1 MPASSNLPTGPIRG
15 EGIASGLNHKLQYIA
30 RISNN
35 AFGPNGNS
43 WLVTTVPYMAFG
55 TVMVG
60 DMSQEVFMVESQSG
74 TTRWLWD
81 SSGTPHYAG
90 QYGTRRRVSI
100 TEDGYLVT
108 QTNGASWLFYGPDAI
123 EALRGKL
130 KQMTAQDGSQTIA
143 TYDDSQQLVS
153 LVRTLPGTD
162 HSSSL
167 LYTSAD
173 SGPNAGLYVVVEKRI
188 SRDGVVQ
195 PVKRWSY
202 TYHTGVDSTGNL
214 NDLKTASEQW
224 FNIQTGEWESL
235 YTTYYRY
242 YTEDTSE
249 GFKYGLRFTLNPQ
262 DYARMV
268 QDGYPP
274 EDVTISHD
282 SLLADYATSFR
293 QYDLQQRVTVWQA
306 RGGTLTTFYDR
317 LNSSG
322 TGQNWSRRSIKTTPD
337 GSVQT
342 VYYNSAN
349 QPVLK
354 LLADAVSA
362 QTTMEYSEYDDQYH
376 PVLRCGAD
384 AIASVTEPT
393 SPAENLTVVL
403 QTSSGLI
410 KRWEYYPMTGG
421 GSDAAPGYVKWQGV
435 QMGSASEITK
445 LYELTYSTHDVGD
458 DTLYMTA
465 SRTEYRSDA
474 GGGSNPATTSYDYEW
489 RTDSSRILQKTTTL
503 PVVSTDENGTGET
516 YVQVERYDRFGN
528 TQWLKD
534 EIGVLVFQVFDPIT
548 GGLWQRITDVDTSR
562 MDPGVVP
569 PGWTTPVGGGLN
581 LISDFECDTQ
591 GRNLQELGALHSCDL
606 DGTAK
611 LLRSAVFRVYLDGRR
626 QTWVSQGYAVGDAYR
641 TLGPVYISQWD
652 LRNRL
657 TDEVQSSNLGGEK
670 IDGGDRFPQSCW
682 TKWTRRLY
690 SDEGLLLAAC
700 AYHTI
705 PSSDREVDQNPVLGF
720 KNDNFLETAYGYDV
734 QDRRNKT
741 VSPGGTITRVVLNAR
756 SLVTEQWIGTN
767 DIGATDTN
775 PAGSGPPSGNNMVRT
790 LSNTYNSG
798 QVDNPGSLLEEH
810 RPFSD
815 TSGDE
820 QVITYDYDFRGR
832 CVLSTTNDGIRDL
845 LQATTYDNQNNLVS
859 STSYHAAVDDANRT
873 AYYTSALDALARP
886 YLQQAYGVN
895 QSNGALTYPLKTES
909 WYDPRGLLI
918 KTVQPGFNG
927 YTKTQFDT
935 LRRVNSSYLAYPP
948 TGGLDGN
955 SNDVTDDIVIEQNE
969 TSYDDASNLLLRTAR
984 QRFHDATG
992 TGPLNGPSGLQPLA
1006 RVTYA
1011 SQWPDPIGRQR
1022 VKADYGTNAGA
1033 ELTRPAVAPAPSNTI
1048 LISRTDYAH
1057 DGQPAQTVAPD
1068 GIVNLTQK
1076 DRLGRQIKLIENFVA
1091 DASESDSGANRTT
1104 EYAYAPDGGLSRLI
1118 VKNIVTGDQVT
1129 RWDFGTTLEDS
1140 GVARTDLMIAKMYP
1154 GDVAS
1159 DGSVLRSWSY
1169 RYDRQGRKVSALDAN
1184 DTEHVF
1190 DLDKLGRILEDRVMT
1205 LGPAIDGAVRRLS
1218 TNYDARGLMNSI
1230 TSYDDPTVG
1239 SGSVV
1244 NQVIKEYDAFGQL
1257 TADIQSYSGAADS
1270 STPRVAYAYAD
1281 DSANTTRRTTVTYPS
1296 GQVINIGY
1304 GDAGSIS
1311 DRLDQMS
1318 QTQVAGES
1326 SPLASFLWAGAGRFL
1341 RLGMP
1346 QPSIELTYIKPA
1358 DEPVGDSG
1366 DPYSGYDRF
1375 GRTVDMRWNKLSGDT
1390 VAMLDRIQYGYDRAS
1405 RQLWRQDLAAT
1416 ASARQD
1422 KFYQYDGL
1430 GQITQ
1435 TKQGNL
1441 NINRTAIAAI
1451 PASAEAFAYD
1461 PIGNWQNYQR
1471 DENGFPVLEQTRQN
1485 NQDNQIV
1492 TLNGIAA
1499 GIGYDANGNMIATQP
1514 GNDSDWTIG
1523 YAMEWDAWNRLVN
1536 VVNSQTNAQV
1546 AHYTYDGKSRRMS
1559 VALSVS
1565 DAPRLFFYNDNWKCV
1580 EERSF
1585 SDLRYYY
1592 WSMRPGHRDELLR
1605 RDHDGSSLYCLMDY
1619 FDPIAITDNA
1629 GLVQQRYNYSAFGLV
1644 QIQNVDFTP
1653 WSGEGYDWN
1662 FLFHGQFRDSETGW
1676 YNYGY
1681 RYYEPLLGKWLS
1693 RDPIEE
1699 SGGENVYSFTLN
1711 SPVNGLDLYGL
1722 SPDFPNCCKQETK
1735 SATTAAT
1742 VYTVA
1747 QIAVVT
1753 TGVALG
1759 FATYNLGV
1767 ATTAYNA
1774 AQVTAA
1780 ATYSA
1785 AIATRTPAAFAAA
1798 SAAQAALASAGNNL
1812 LVQSINF
1819 GVATA
1824 GFASAV
1830 AMKNL
1835 AEEDLKDKL
1844 LALSDCIRNL
1854 DPRCNRGRPPPGGC
1868 PNGPGN
1874 PSPGYPGSEGN
1885 PLV

>member
-1 MPASSNLPTGPIRG
+1 MPASSILPTGPIRG

-30 RISNN
+30 RLSNN

-60 DMSQEVFMVESQSG
+60 DMSQEVFMVESQRG

-81 SSGTPHYAG
+81 AGTAQYAG
-90 QYGTRRRVSI
+90 QYGTKRKVSV
-100 TEDGYLVT
+100 TADGYLVT
-108 QTNGASWLFYGPDAI
+108 QTNGASWLYYGPDAI

-143 TYDDSQQLVS
+143 TYDGSQRLVS

-162 HSSSL
+162 HSASL

-173 SGPNAGLYVVVEKRI
+173 SGPQAGLYLMVEKRI

-202 TYHTGVDSTGNL
+202 TYHTGADSTGNL
-214 NDLKTASEQW
+214 NDLKTAAEQW
-224 FNIQTGEWESL
+224 YNIQTGEWESL

-242 YTEDTSE
+242 YTADSSE

-274 EDVTISHD
+274 EDPAVSPD

-293 QYDLQQRVTVWQA
+293 QYDPQRRITIWQA
-306 RGGTLTTFYDR
+306 RGGTLTTTYDR
-317 LNSSG
+317 LNSGG

-337 GSVQT
+337 GSVLT
-342 VYYNSAN
+342 VYYNEAN
-349 QPVLK
+349 QPILK
-354 LLADAVSA
+354 LLADAVSS

-384 AIASVTEPT
+384 AIASVTQPT
-393 SPAENLTVVL
+393 SPYENLVVVL
-403 QTSSGLI
+403 QTGSGLI

-435 QMGSASEITK
+435 QMGSTGDITK
-445 LYELTYSTHDVGD
+445 IYELTYSTHEVGD
-458 DTLYMTA
+458 DTLYLTA

-503 PVVSTDENGTGET
+503 PVVSTDENGTGAT

-569 PGWTTPVGGGLN
+569 PDWTTPVGGGLN

-591 GRNLQELGALHSCDL
+591 GRNIQELGALHSCDL

-626 QTWVSQGYAVGDAYR
+626 QTWVSQGYAVGDGCR
-641 TLGPVYISQWD
+641 TLGPVSISQWD
-652 LRNRL
+652 LRYRL
-657 TDEVQSSNLGGEK
+657 TDEVQSSNPGGDK
-670 IDGGDRFPQSCW
+670 IDGGDRFPQSNW
-682 TKWTRRLY
+682 TKWTRKLY
-690 SDEGLLLAAC
+690 SDEGLLLATC

-720 KNDNFLETAYGYDV
+720 KNDHFLETGYGYDV

-756 SLVTEQWIGTN
+756 SLVTEQWIGTD
-767 DIGATDTN
+767 DIGATDMN
-775 PAGSGPPSGNNMVRT
+775 PAGSGPSSGNNMVRV
-790 LSNTYNSG
+790 LINTYNNG
-798 QVDNPGSLLEEH
+798 QVDNAGSLVQEL

-832 CVLSTTNDGIRDL
+832 RVLRTTNDGIRDL
-845 LQATTYDNQNNLVS
+845 LQATAYDNQNNPLS
-859 STSYHAAVDDANRT
+859 ITSYHTAADDANRT
-873 AYYTSALDALARP
+873 AYATSALDALGRP
-886 YLQQAYGVN
+886 YLQQTYGVN
-895 QSNGALTYPLKTES
+895 QSSGALTYPLKTES

-927 YTKTQFDT
+927 YTKVQFDT
-935 LRRVNSSYLAYPP
+935 LRRANASYLAYPP

-955 SNDVTDDIVIEQNE
+955 SNDVTDDVVIEQSEMN
-969 TSYDDASNLLLRTAR
+969 YDDAGNLLLSTAR

-1011 SQWPDPIGRQR
+1011 AQWADPIGRQR
-1022 VKADYGTNAGA
+1022 IQADYGTNGGA
-1033 ELTRPAVAPAPSNTI
+1033 ELTRPVVAPSPSDTI
-1048 LISRTDYAH
+1048 LVSRTDYAQ
-1057 DGQPAQTVAPD
+1057 DGQPAQTMASD
-1068 GIVNLTQK
+1068 GVITRTQK

-1091 DASESDSGANRTT
+1091 DASETDSGANRTT
-1104 EYAYAPDGGLSRLI
+1104 EYVYAPDGGMSRLI

-1129 RWDFGTTLEDS
+1129 SWEFGTTLEDS
-1140 GVARTDLMIAKMYP
+1140 GVARTDLLIAKMYP
-1154 GDVAS
+1154 GDVAP
-1159 DGSVLRSWSY
+1159 DGTVLRSLDY
-1169 RYDRQGRKVSALDAN
+1169 TYDRQGRNISTTDAN
-1184 DTEHVF
+1184 GTEHAF
-1190 DLDKLGRILEDRVMT
+1190 DLDKLGRILEDRVVT
-1205 LGPAIDGAVRRLS
+1205 LGPSIDGAVRRLS
-1218 TNYDARGLMNSI
+1218 TAYDARGLTISI
-1230 TSYDDPTVG
+1230 SSYDDPTVG

-1244 NQVIKEYDAFGQL
+1244 NQVVKEYDAFGQL
-1257 TADIQSYSGAADS
+1257 TADIQSHTGAAES
-1270 STPRVAYAYAD
+1270 STPRVGYAYAD
-1281 DSANTTRRTTVTYPS
+1281 GSANTTRRSTVTYPS

-1311 DRLDQMS
+1311 DRLDQMA
-1318 QTQVAGES
+1318 QTQIAGES
-1326 SPLASFLWAGAGRFL
+1326 SSLANFLWAGAGRFL

-1358 DEPVGDSG
+1358 DEPMGDSG

-1390 VAMLDRIQYGYDRAS
+1390 ATMLDRIQYGYDRAS
-1405 RQLWRQDLAAT
+1405 RRLWRQDLAAP
-1416 ASARQD
+1416 ANAKQD

-1430 GQITQ
+1430 SQVKQ
-1435 TKQGNL
+1435 ANQGNL
-1441 NINRTAIAAI
+1441 NVNRTAIAAI
-1451 PASAEAFAYD
+1451 PASSEAFAYD
-1461 PIGNWQNYQR
+1461 PIGNWLNFKS
-1471 DENGFPVLEQTRQN
+1471 DENGFPILEQPRQN

-1492 TLNGIAA
+1492 TLDGIAA
-1499 GIGYDANGNMIATQP
+1499 GTSYDASGNMIATHP
-1514 GNDSDWTIG
+1514 DKAGNWTKG
-1523 YAMEWDAWNRLVN
+1523 FQMTWDAWNRLVQ
-1536 VVNSQTNAQV
+1536 VNDAQSTEEL
-1546 AHYTYDGKSRRMS
+1546 ARYSYDGSDRRITTTS
-1559 VALSVS
+1559 TGSARHCFY
-1565 DAPRLFFYNDNWKCV
+1565 DANWKCV
-1580 EERSF
+1580 EERMDAS
-1585 SDLRYYY
+1585 SEPDQLYY
-1592 WSMRPGHRDELLR
+1592 WGMRPGHRDELLR
-1605 RDHDGSSLYCLMDY
+1605 RDKGGVSLYCLMDY
-1619 FDPIAITDNA
+1619 YDPIAITDA
-1629 GLVQQRYNYSAFGLV
+1629 DGSVVERYSFSAFGSV
-1644 QIQNVDFTP
+1644 QYLRHDFTP
-1653 WSGEGYDWN
+1653 QASSLFGWN
-1662 FLFHGQFRDSETGW
+1662 FQFHGQFRDDETGW

-1681 RYYEPLLGKWLS
+1681 RYYGSDLGKWLS

-1699 SGGENVYSFTLN
+1699 GGGINLYSFCENNPLN
-1711 SPVNGLDLYGL
+1711 AVDYLGLILPIVAGAAGL
-1722 SPDFPNCCKQETK
+1722 
-1735 SATTAAT
+1735 TA
-1742 VYTVA
+1742 
-1747 QIAVVT
+1747 
-1753 TGVALG
+1753 L
-1759 FATYNLGV
+1759 
-1767 ATTAYNA
+1767 
-1774 AQVTAA
+1774 QVAA
-1780 ATYSA
+1780 AA
-1785 AIATRTPAAFAAA
+1785 AGVSMLTCLTIPSCREA
-1798 SAAQAALASAGNNL
+1798 AAQATRAAARVAAGEAYCAARYLECQTVCRKPNQRTCFDCFHSCRNDGY
-1812 LVQSINF
+1812 IWP
-1819 GVATA
+1819 
-1824 GFASAV
+1824 
-1830 AMKNL
+1830 
-1835 AEEDLKDKL
+1835 
-1844 LALSDCIRNL
+1844 SDC
-1854 DPRCNRGRPPPGGC
+1854 
-1868 PNGPGN
+1868 
-1874 PSPGYPGSEGN
+1874 
-1885 PLV
+1885 